1 VEVIAVAAS
10 RVVAAARLRAQLL
23 TEPARGPEEV
33 VERLL
38 AVQAQDA
45 RAFRLA
51 VRSRSVGCTAADVDV
66 ALTDRR
72 SLVVSWLCRGT
83 LHLVRASDYP
93 WLHALTAP
101 RIAPRIARR
110 LLQLG
115 VDPTVTDRGVAV
127 IAETLA
133 DGPRSRDQ
141 LRAALDAAGVPTAG
155 QALVHLIAAA
165 SLRTHVVRGPV
176 RDGEHYFVDARR
188 WLGSL
193 PAPDADTCLAQLAR
207 RYLAGHGPAAPEDL
221 AAYAGI
227 TLTAARRAFALID
240 EETRPVSAGL
250 LALRSAAG
258 RPPGLPPPRLLGM
271 FDPILH
277 GWADRDF
284 VTAGHGSV
292 VTSNGLFRAT
302 ALVSGRVAGTWR
314 LSDGT
319 VALTPLE
326 PLSPAVLAALAND
339 ARDVLR
345 FLGMPDA
352 PLAVRD
358 STRQSRRR

>member
-1 VEVIAVAAS
+1 VVVP
-10 RVVAAARLRAQLL
+10 RLVAAARLRAQLL
-23 TEPARGPEEV
+23 TEPVDGPEEV

-51 VRSRSVGCTAADVDV
+51 VRSRSVGCSAADVDV

-72 SLVVSWLCRGT
+72 SMVVSWLCRGT
-83 LHLVRASDYP
+83 LHLVLATDYP

-101 RIAPRIARR
+101 RIAPGVERR

-115 VDPTVTDRGVAV
+115 VDPAMTERGVAV

-141 LRAALDAAGVPTAG
+141 LRAALDTARVPTAG

-165 SLRTHVVRGPV
+165 SLRSHVVRGPV
-176 RDGEHYFVDARR
+176 RDGEHCFVDARR
-188 WLGSL
+188 WLGTVQT
-193 PAPDADTCLAQLAR
+193 PDPDICLTQLAR

-227 TLTAARRAFALID
+227 TLTAARRAFALVD
-240 EETRPVSAGL
+240 DETRPVAGGL
-250 LALRSAAG
+250 LALIG
-258 RPPGLPPPRLLGM
+258 LDDRPSDLPPPRLLGM

-302 ALVSGRVAGTWR
+302 ALVKGRVAGTWG
-314 LSDGT
+314 LNDGT
-319 VALTPLE
+319 VTLTPLE
-326 PLSPAVLAALAND
+326 PLSPTVRAALANE

-345 FLGMPDA
+345 FLGKPDA
-352 PLAVRD
+352 ALAIRGTD
-358 STRQSRRR
+358 NS

>member
-1 VEVIAVAAS
+1 M
-10 RVVAAARLRAQLL
+10 
-23 TEPARGPEEV
+23 
-33 VERLL
+33 
-38 AVQAQDA
+38 
-45 RAFRLA
+45 
-51 VRSRSVGCTAADVDV
+51 
-66 ALTDRR
+66 
-72 SLVVSWLCRGT
+72 VVSWLCRGT

-101 RIAPRIARR
+101 RIAPRVERR

-115 VDPTVTDRGVAV
+115 VDAAMTERGVAV

-133 DGPRSRDQ
+133 DEPRSRDQ

-165 SLRTHVVRGPV
+165 SLRNHVVRGPV
-176 RDGEHYFVDARR
+176 RDGRHCFVDARR
-188 WLGSL
+188 WLGSMQT
-193 PAPDADTCLAQLAR
+193 AEPDVCLAQLAR
-207 RYLAGHGPAAPEDL
+207 RYLAGHGPAAPTDL

-240 EETRPVSAGL
+240 DETRPVSGGL
-250 LALRSAAG
+250 LTLSG
-258 RPPGLPPPRLLGM
+258 LDDRPSDLPQPRLLGM

-302 ALVSGRVAGTWR
+302 ALVNGRVAGTWG
-314 LSDGT
+314 LSEGT
-319 VALTPLE
+319 VTLTPLE
-326 PLSPAVLAALAND
+326 PLSRTVLTALATD

-352 PLAVRD
+352 PLAVR
-358 STRQSRRR
+358 RP

>member
-1 VEVIAVAAS
+1 MATPGTVAT
-10 RVVAAARLRAQLL
+10 ARLRAQLL
-23 TEPARGPEEV
+23 TEPVHGPEEV

-51 VRSRSVGCTAADVDV
+51 VRARSVGCTAADVDA

-83 LHLVRASDYP
+83 LHLVQAADYP
-93 WLHALTAP
+93 WLQALTAP
-101 RIAPRIARR
+101 RIAPAIARR

-115 VDPTVTDRGVAV
+115 VDPAMTDRGVAV

-141 LRAALDAAGVPTAG
+141 LRAALNAAGVSTAG
-155 QALVHLIAAA
+155 QALIHLIAAA

-176 RDGEHYFVDARR
+176 RDGEHCFVDARQ
-188 WLGSL
+188 WLGAVEPPD
-193 PAPDADTCLAQLAR
+193 PATCLTQLAQ

-227 TLTAARRAFALID
+227 TLSAARRAFALID
-240 EETRPVSAGL
+240 DETRPVAAGL
-250 LALRSAAG
+250 VALSRGDDS
-258 RPPGLPPPRLLGM
+258 RRDLPPPRLLGM

-277 GWADRDF
+277 GWADRVF
-284 VTAGHGSV
+284 VTGGHGAV
-292 VTSNGLFRAT
+292 VTSNGMFRAT
-302 ALVSGRVAGTWR
+302 ALVRGRVAGTWR
-314 LSDGT
+314 LSNGT
-319 VALTPLE
+319 VTLTPLD
-326 PLSPAVLAALAND
+326 PLSPTTLRCLD
-339 ARDVLR
+339 SEARDVLR
-345 FLGMPDA
+345 FLGMPSA
-352 PLAVRD
+352 ALTVHHAHG
-358 STRQSRRR
+358 